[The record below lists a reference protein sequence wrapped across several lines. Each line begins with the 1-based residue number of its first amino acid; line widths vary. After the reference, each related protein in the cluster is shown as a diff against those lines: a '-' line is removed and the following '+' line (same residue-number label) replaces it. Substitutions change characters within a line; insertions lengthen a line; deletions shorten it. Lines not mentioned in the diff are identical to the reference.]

1 MVGEEEYSGDEDID
15 RIFLVASH
23 RIRRKI
29 IESIAEKGP
38 RSFTELMDDAGVSD
52 TGTMTF
58 HLRRMAGF
66 IRKNE
71 KGVYEL
77 TELGWRAYSIIKGA
91 GKQSIKRDEEKR
103 SSERIVETPG
113 VAKPAEPRDRVTP
126 GTPGTPVII
135 SDMFSLTVNREML
148 ERIRVQ
154 GRRLIITDVFEV
166 KVGDDVEPELF
177 DEVVESIRDVFTLRV
192 PDKILPIA
200 QLKSRD
206 VFWITSKD
214 RKEGGGH
221 AAILSPFLG
230 SLGAFISSIVSNA
243 VSNVM
248 KSLAP
253 ILRSIEDKDLGQRG
267 ALLLKESFP
276 NVKSISIDMSGGI
289 ARISPSDRSDA
300 AVTIYERG
308 GWRSKCEYDL
318 DLDDGELSIDLSGCE
333 AVIEAPKTGLEALDL
348 DASGGY
354 IDISLSGVKRM
365 ACHLTGSVAN
375 ISSTDMRA
383 SSVELEIS
391 GGRIVLDLSY
401 GEFEGE
407 SSIDLDVSGGIL
419 DLKARVP
426 KTIKVESSISRTG
439 GLARIDID
447 EALARVKSPK
457 GTLRIGADIVGGL
470 IDISAKPKEG

>member
-1 MVGEEEYSGDEDID
+1 MGEEYSGDEDID

-58 HLRRMAGF
+58 HLRRMTGF

-77 TELGWRAYSIIKGA
+77 TELGWRAYDIIKGA
-91 GKQSIKRDEEKR
+91 GRQGVKRGEEKK
-103 SSERIVETPG
+103 SSEKMAETPS
-113 VAKPAEPRDRVTP
+113 VVKPAEPRNQVTP
-126 GTPGTPVII
+126 GTPVVI
-135 SDMFSLTVNREML
+135 SDMFSLNVNRDML
-148 ERIRVQ
+148 ERIKAQ
-154 GRRLIITDVFEV
+154 GRKLIITDVFEV
-166 KVGDDVEPELF
+166 KVSDDVEPELF
-177 DEVVESIRDVFTLRV
+177 EEVVESIRDVFTLRV

-200 QLKSRD
+200 QLKSKD

-230 SLGAFISSIVSNA
+230 SLGTFISSIVSSA

-267 ALLLKESFP
+267 ALILKESFP
-276 NVKSISIDMSGGI
+276 NVKSIAIDMSGGI
-289 ARISPSDRSDA
+289 ARISPSDRSDVM
-300 AVTIYERG
+300 VTIYERG

-318 DLDDGELSIDLSGCE
+318 DLDDGKLNIDLSGCE
-333 AVIEAPKTGLEALDL
+333 AVIETPKTGLESLDL

-354 IDISLSGVKRM
+354 IDISLSGVKRI
-365 ACHLTGSVAN
+365 AGHFTGSVAN

-391 GGRIVLDLSY
+391 GGRVELDLSY
-401 GEFEGE
+401 GEFEEE
-407 SSIDLDVSGGIL
+407 SSIDLDISGGIL
-419 DLKARVP
+419 DLRARIP

-447 EALARVKSPK
+447 KALARVESPK
-457 GTLRIGADIVGGL
+457 GTLRVGADIVGGL
-470 IDISAKPKEG
+470 VDISIKPKEG

>member
-1 MVGEEEYSGDEDID
+1 VVGEEEYSGDEDID

-77 TELGWRAYSIIKGA
+77 TELGWRAYNIIKGA

-103 SSERIVETPG
+103 SSERIVETPSM
-113 VAKPAEPRDRVTP
+113 AKPAEPRNQVTP
-126 GTPGTPVII
+126 GTPVVI
-135 SDMFSLTVNREML
+135 SDMFSLTVNRDML
-148 ERIRVQ
+148 ERIRAQ

-230 SLGAFISSIVSNA
+230 SLGAFISSIVSSA

-276 NVKSISIDMSGGI
+276 NAKGISIDMSGGI
-289 ARISPSDRSDA
+289 ARISPSDRGDVV
-300 AVTIYERG
+300 VTIYERG

-333 AVIEAPKTGLEALDL
+333 AIIETPKTGLEALDL

-354 IDISLSGVKRM
+354 IDISLSGVKRI
-365 ACHLTGSVAN
+365 AGHFTGSVAN
-375 ISSTDMRA
+375 ISSTDMGA

-391 GGRIVLDLSY
+391 GGKVTLDLSY
-401 GEFEGE
+401 SEFGEE

-419 DLKARVP
+419 DLRARVP
-426 KTIKVESSISRTG
+426 KTIRVESRVSRTG
-439 GLARIDID
+439 GFARIDID
-447 EALARVKSPK
+447 EALARVESPR
-457 GTLRIGADIVGGL
+457 GTLRIGADVMGGL
-470 IDISAKPKEG
+470 VNVSVKPREG